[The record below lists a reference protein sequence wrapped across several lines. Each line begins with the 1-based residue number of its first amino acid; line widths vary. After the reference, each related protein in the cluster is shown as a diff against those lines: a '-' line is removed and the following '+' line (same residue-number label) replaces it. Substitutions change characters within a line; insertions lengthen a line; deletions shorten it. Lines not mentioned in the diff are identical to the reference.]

1 MKKKKKREKA
11 ASPEF
16 SPCCTVKET
25 KSSVRKYA
33 INYSMTSER
42 HLYCCL
48 VNSDCFFVFFV
59 FLLWM
64 WHYCLRVETEW
75 LLFLTAA
82 LAAGVS
88 VFQGDKG
95 CIICGLMSKDVR
107 HCLSFCARAA
117 LGDFPSSA
125 VAQTPFAKAH
135 TARQFL
141 GFFFSLSGN
150 QFPSQS
156 ARHVP

>member
-1 MKKKKKREKA
+1 
-11 ASPEF
+11 
-16 SPCCTVKET
+16 
-25 KSSVRKYA
+25 
-33 INYSMTSER
+33 
-42 HLYCCL
+42 
-48 VNSDCFFVFFV
+48 
-59 FLLWM
+59 M

-141 GFFFSLSGN
+141 GFFFLSLAISFRVKVPVMCPDNTDSGRFREETATDALFLLLDYRFCVIVRCIGHSN
-150 QFPSQS
+150 VYPPFFSRLHQIHWK
-156 ARHVP
+156 AC